1 MQLILLHFDG
11 KDAGM
16 IARLKKFIQEDIW
29 RIRTKGLAPLR
40 AFGIRTLRILLA
52 AGNAFQEHRCQLRA
66 SALTFYSLLSIVP
79 IVAMAFG
86 IAKGFEFEKVLQE
99 KILER
104 FPGQEE
110 VLLDVFGFANSL
122 LANTKG
128 GLIAGVGVILLFWT
142 IIKVLGNI
150 ENSFNDI
157 WSVRKERTLARK
169 ITDYLSV
176 MLVAPVLLV
185 LSGSATVFVTTQ
197 LASLTKKI
205 DVLGILGPVVVLF
218 LEITPF
224 ITMWV
229 LFAFLYIFMP
239 NRQVDRKSGF
249 IAGIIAGT
257 VYVLV
262 QMIYVKFQV
271 GVASYNAIYG
281 SFAALPLFLTWLQM
295 SWLIVLAGAE
305 ISCIHQNA
313 DMLEYGPDA
322 RRASQFFRRLVAL
335 RIVNYMSRNFTA
347 GEVPLTAAK
356 ISQSLEIPRGLTAEI
371 LEHLTESGVLIEAAN
386 HGNREPAFIPGRD
399 TDLLTVKFVM
409 DALDRR
415 GADHIPVA
423 STAELERIE
432 RSLKA
437 FGDAVEKS
445 PENLRLKDI

>member
-1 MQLILLHFDG
+1 MLPKL
-11 KDAGM
+11 
-16 IARLKKFIQEDIW
+16 RKFIQEDIW
-29 RIRTKGLAPLR
+29 RIRANGLPPLK
-40 AFGIRTLRILLA
+40 AFGIRYLRILLA

-66 SALTFYSLLSIVP
+66 SALTFFTLLSIVP

-86 IAKGFEFEKVLQE
+86 IAKGFAFEKILEE

-110 VLLDVFGFANSL
+110 ILLEVFGFANSM

-128 GLIAGVGVILLFWT
+128 GLIAGVGVILLFWA

-150 ENSFNDI
+150 ESSFNDI
-157 WSVRKERTLARK
+157 WSVKKDRTLARK

-185 LSGSATVFVTTQ
+185 LSGSVTVFVSTE
-197 LASLTKKI
+197 LAGITKRI

-224 ITMWV
+224 VIMSV

-239 NRQVDRKSGF
+239 NRQVNRTSGF
-249 IAGIIAGT
+249 IAGVIAGS
-257 VYVLV
+257 VYVIV
-262 QMIYVKFQV
+262 QLIYVKFQV

-281 SFAALPLFLTWLQM
+281 SFAALPLFLTWLQL

-305 ISCIHQNA
+305 ISCIHQNM

-322 RRASQFFRRLVAL
+322 RRASHYFRRLAAL
-335 RIVNYMSRNFTA
+335 RIVNHLSRNFQT
-347 GEVPLTAAK
+347 GDVPLTAAR
-356 ISQSLEIPRGLTAEI
+356 ISESLEIPRGLTTELVEELA
-371 LEHLTESGVLIEAAN
+371 ESGVLIEAAH
-386 HGNREPAFIPGRD
+386 HGRDEAAYVPARD
-399 TDLLTVKFVM
+399 TDQLTVKFVM

-415 GADHIPVA
+415 GADQIPVA
-423 STAELERIE
+423 RTEELERISK
-432 RSLKA
+432 SLQA
-437 FGDAVEKS
+437 FGEATEKS